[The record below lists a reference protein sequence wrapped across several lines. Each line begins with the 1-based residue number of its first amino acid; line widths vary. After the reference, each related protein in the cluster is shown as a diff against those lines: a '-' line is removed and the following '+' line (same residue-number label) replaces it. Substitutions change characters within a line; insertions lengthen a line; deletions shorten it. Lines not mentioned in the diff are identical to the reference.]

1 MFEHRAFRRGDW
13 VVFRVEKR
21 SQQPGPRAREVEP
34 EPMGEDYH
42 YFVDKYWVVEAVT
55 SDDRVAVR
63 TRRGKR
69 HVLSARH
76 RNLRFARW
84 WERMF
89 LAARFPDLNHL
100 PADIQTIAPKRMTA

>member
-1 MFEHRAFRRGDW
+1 MFEKSSFVRGDR

-21 SQQPGPRAREVEP
+21 GCAPGRRAREVEP

-55 SDDRVAVR
+55 SDGRVSVR

-69 HVLSARH
+69 HILDLVN
-76 RNLRFARW
+76 RNLRPAHW
-84 WERMF
+84 WERW
-89 LAARFPDLNHL
+89 LLKDRFPRLDEL
-100 PADIQTIAPKRMTA
+100 PAEPITIAPKRMIA